1 MKSRV
6 LTVGLLAA
14 ALLAAHAPAGAQAA
28 TRGLTLGF
36 VDGVFTSS
44 PAVRAPWLA
53 RTVDSGAD
61 IVRIQIT
68 WAAPDTPRRP
78 TGFDARDPGDPAY
91 DFTVADSA
99 IVDATS
105 RAARAG
111 LVQRSTALG

>member
-1 MKSRV
+1 M
-6 LTVGLLAA
+6 LLLAA
-14 ALLAAHAPAGAQAA
+14 VLLAVSPPAGAQAA

-36 VDGVFTSS
+36 YDGVFTAS

-53 RTVDSGAD
+53 RTVNSGAD
-61 IVRIQIT
+61 IVRMNIG
-68 WAAPDTPRRP
+68 WVAPDTPTRP